1 MMLFTSKSSIFS
13 LSILLLFTSFFLN
26 PFFNPQPTPQNQT
39 HSPISSSSTA
49 ASESKKAHQQDQHF
63 TRRNHIIRFNNYKKA
78 EDHKNYLKEKLQ
90 FKGWEWIER
99 KNPAAKFP
107 TDFGLVEIE
116 DSKRDVLIGK
126 FLELELVK
134 DVSLDLSYQR
144 VILEEDKE
152 ENEGNVGGFLDEK
165 KRPGKLFTAMSFSE
179 PEENYYA
186 VANTSNMRISWRRN
200 LMVQKSQVTS
210 FFGADALWSK
220 GYTGSKVKMAI
231 FDTGI
236 RANHP
241 HFRNIKE
248 RTNWTNEDT
257 LNDNLGHGTFVAG
270 VIAGEDSECL
280 GFAPDTEIYAF
291 RVFTDAQVS
300 YTSWFLD
307 AFNYAIATNMDV
319 LNLSIGGPDYLDLP
333 FVEKVWEL
341 TANNIIMVSA
351 IGNDGPLYGTLN
363 NPADQSDVIGV
374 GGIDYSDHI
383 ASFSSRGMSTWEL
396 PHGYGRIKPDIVAYG
411 REILGSKISTGCKS
425 LSGTS
430 VASPVVAG
438 IVCLLVSVIPEN
450 KRKDIL
456 NPASMKQA
464 LVEGAV
470 KLSDPN
476 MYEQGA
482 GRVSLL
488 ESYEI
493 LKSYKPRASI
503 FPSVLDYTDFPYS
516 WPFCRQP
523 LYAGAMPVIFN
534 ATILNGMGVI
544 GYVESPPTWHPSDEE
559 GNLLSIHFTYSEII
573 WPWTGYLALHMQIKE
588 EGAQFSGE
596 IEGNVTVK
604 IYSPP
609 ANGQNKPQTSIC
621 VLHLKLK
628 VAPTPPRSARILW
641 DQFHS
646 IKYPPGYIP
655 KDSLDV
661 RNDILDWHGDH
672 LHTNFHVMF
681 NMLRDAGYFVET
693 LGSPFTCFDAQHY
706 GTLMLVDLEDEFFT
720 EEIKKL
726 REDVINT
733 GLGLVVFADW
743 YNVDTMVKM
752 RFFDDNTRSW
762 WTPVTGG
769 ANLPALNDLLSPF
782 GIAFGDR
789 ILNGD
794 FVMNGEES
802 RYASGTN
809 IVKFPGG
816 GYLHSF
822 PFVDSSES
830 GATQN
835 VLLSGMMKADSPIL
849 GLLEVGGGRIAVY
862 GDSNCLDS
870 SHMVTNC
877 FWLLKRLLNF
887 TSGNIKDPVLFS
899 ESNRQHMPLHL
910 DNNQLPS
917 RRTDVNFSTYSSV
930 VGKELICGS
939 DSRFEVWGTKGYS
952 LQVRG
957 RNRRLPGY
965 AVIDLGTG
973 LNSTRDA
980 SNTRAFDSSEKKNDD
995 NRYFGLF
1002 NREDMDMPVVVA
1014 SHWLLPAI
1022 VAIFGLL
1029 LLVSFWRIRQKRR
1042 RRRKGSGSSRSA
1054 NP

>member
-1 MMLFTSKSSIFS
+1 MPQIPQRSVFILSLIFLVLSYNLLRLYPSIS
-13 LSILLLFTSFFLN
+13 YHLLRS
-26 PFFNPQPTPQNQT
+26 PQNQT
-39 HSPISSSSTA
+39 LTLTTSTIQA
-49 ASESKKAHQQDQHF
+49 KYYYC
-63 TRRNHIIRFNNYKKA
+63 RNYIVRFHHYKQA
-78 EDHKNYLKEKLQ
+78 EDLHNYLQNNVK

-99 KNPAAKFP
+99 KNPAARFP
-107 TDFGLVEIE
+107 TDFGLVTIE
-116 DSKRDVLIGK
+116 ESVKELL
-126 FLELELVK
+126 LENFRKLVLVK

-144 VILEEDKE
+144 VVLEEKY
-152 ENEGNVGGFLDEK
+152 ENIGPFINENK
-165 KRPGKLFTAMSFSE
+165 KAGKIFTAMSFSE
-179 PEENYYA
+179 DQKYA
-186 VANTSNMRISWRRN
+186 VANTSNMKISWKREL
-200 LMVQKSQVTS
+200 LMQKSQVTS
-210 FFGADALWSK
+210 LFGADSLWSR
-220 GYTGSKVKMAI
+220 GYTGAKVKMAI

-236 RANHP
+236 RADHP

-270 VIAGEDSECL
+270 VIAGQDEECL

-374 GGIDYSDHI
+374 GGIDYNDHI

-396 PHGYGRIKPDIVAYG
+396 PHGYGRVKPDIVAYG
-411 REILGSKISTGCKS
+411 REIMGSKISTGCKS

-456 NPASMKQA
+456 NPASVKQA
-464 LVEGAV
+464 LVEGAA
-470 KLSDPN
+470 KLPGPN
-476 MYEQGA
+476 IYEQGA
-482 GRVSLL
+482 GRVNLL
-488 ESYEI
+488 ESFEI
-493 LKSYKPRASI
+493 LMSYEPRASI
-503 FPSVLDYTDFPYS
+503 FPGVLDYNDCPYS

-534 ATILNGMGVI
+534 ASILNGMAVI
-544 GYVESPPTWHPSDEE
+544 GYVESPPTWHPSGEE
-559 GNLLSIHFTYSEII
+559 GNLLSVHFTYSDVI

-588 EGAQFSGE
+588 EGAQFSGV

-609 ANGQNKPQTSIC
+609 APDEKTRRSSTC
-621 VLHLKLK
+621 VLQLKLK
-628 VAPTPPRSARILW
+628 VIPTPPRSMRILW

-655 KDSLDV
+655 RDSLDV

-672 LHTNFHVMF
+672 LHTNFHIMF
-681 NMLRDAGYFVET
+681 DTLRDAGYYIET
-693 LGSPFTCFDAQHY
+693 LGSPLTCFDTRQY
-706 GTLMLVDLEDEFFT
+706 GTLLLVDLEDEYFP

-726 REDVINT
+726 RDDVVNS
-733 GLGLVVFADW
+733 GLSVVVFADW

-769 ANLPALNDLLSPF
+769 SNVPALNDLLASF
-782 GIAFGDR
+782 GIAFGNK

-794 FVMNGEES
+794 FVLNGEQS
-802 RYASGTN
+802 RYASGTD
-809 IVKFPGG
+809 ILKFPRG

-822 PFVDSSES
+822 PFMDSSES
-830 GATQN
+830 RATQN
-835 VLLSGMMKADSPIL
+835 ILLSGMTKTDTPIL
-849 GLLEVGGGRIAVY
+849 GLLEVGSGRIAVY

-877 FWLLKRLLNF
+877 YGLLKKMLDF
-887 TSGNIKDPVLFS
+887 TSRNIKDPMLFS
-899 ESNRQHMPLHL
+899 DSVRQGKPLYV
-910 DNNQLPS
+910 DTNQLPS
-917 RRTDVNFSTYSSV
+917 RRTDVNFSAYSSV
-930 VGKELICGS
+930 VGKELACGR
-939 DSRFEVWGTKGYS
+939 DSRFEVWGTKGYN

-957 RNRRLPGY
+957 RNRKLPGY
-965 AVIDLGTG
+965 HVMDLGRG
-973 LNSTRDA
+973 LNSTVDTTVTVTSNMTQKDVDSPGNNYWGFFYRD
-980 SNTRAFDSSEKKNDD
+980 DI
-995 NRYFGLF
+995 
-1002 NREDMDMPVVVA
+1002 DMPVLVA
-1014 SHWLLPAI
+1014 THWLVPAI
-1022 VAIFGLL
+1022 VAITGLL
-1029 LLVSFWRIRQKRR
+1029 ILFWRMQKRR
-1042 RRRKGSGSSRSA
+1042 RRRRGSGSGRFT
-1054 NP
+1054 NL